1 MPDNQ
6 HFVSGGIDNF
16 VTMWDIEGNK
26 SYEIK
31 TTRVSE

>member
-26 SYEIK
+26 VLLIFFIWGE
-31 TTRVSE
+31 